1 MADVFHLHLTKDQL
15 AGARIALLP
24 GDPGRVP
31 RIAEALPG
39 ERQELAWQREF
50 RTWLVHGPGG
60 AVAVTS
66 TGIGGPS
73 TAIAVEELAQLGVD
87 TFIRVGTTGAIQ
99 AHIAVGD
106 VVITTGAVRL
116 DGASTHYAP
125 LEYPAVSDHTVTQAL
140 IESARATGVPFH
152 TGITASSDT
161 FYPGQERYGTFSGYV
176 IRRFQGSAEE
186 WRKLRVLNY
195 EMESATLFVV
205 ASALGL
211 RAGCV
216 AGVLGNRTL
225 AERVD
230 EAAARPAE
238 PNAISIAAGAVARLL
253 TEYAVRNTVE

>member
-1 MADVFHLHLTKDQL
+1 MADVFHLGLTREQL
-15 AGARIALLP
+15 GGARIALLP

-39 ERQELAWQREF
+39 ERAEAAWQREF
-50 RTWLVHGPGG
+50 RTWLVRGPSGT
-60 AVAVTS
+60 VAVTS

-99 AHIAVGD
+99 PHIAVGD

-116 DGASTHYAP
+116 DGASAHFAP
-125 LEYPAVSDHTVTQAL
+125 IEYPAVADHTVTRAL
-140 IESARATGVPFH
+140 IESAQDAGVRFH

-161 FYPGQERYGTFSGYV
+161 FYPGQERYDTFSGHV
-176 IRRFQGSAEE
+176 IQRFRGSAEE

-195 EMESATLFVV
+195 EMESATLFVA
-205 ASALGL
+205 ASTLGL

-216 AGVLGNRTL
+216 AGVLINRTQ

-230 EAAARPAE
+230 ETATRPAEANAITVAAGAAARLL
-238 PNAISIAAGAVARLL
+238 GAVSGA
-253 TEYAVRNTVE
+253 